1 MDDIRLLLT
10 VLSVAFSFA
19 TSHFLLPK
27 IIATAHRF
35 HWFDPP
41 EDRKIHTG
49 LIPRLGGIAI
59 VSSLAISAIV
69 APFLASRIMGK
80 NISPFKYMIP
90 NMILVSGG
98 LLIFVVGLI
107 DDFKSISAKKK
118 LAFQIIAALLA
129 CAGGA
134 KINFFMVPFIWYK
147 VELGIWA
154 WPITVFWIVAIVNA
168 LNMIDGMDGLSGTIS
183 GLACLTYGLVFMLQS
198 NYLLSIFCF
207 ALLGSIMG
215 FLMYNYPPAQIFMG
229 DSGSMFLGF
238 FLAVIP
244 LAAEP
249 DSGGSL
255 VLPITMLVIPI
266 IDVIA
271 AIIRRGRDRVPF
283 FEPDRSHMHHKLLRM
298 GFDERRILS
307 LVCLFSFFFGLCS
320 VLTYYLSARKGL
332 ILIFINWA
340 IGILFFIMLHYLNK
354 FGVKKRKNT

>member
-10 VLSVAFSFA
+10 VLSVSFSFA
-19 TSHFLLPK
+19 TSLFLLPK
-27 IIATAHRF
+27 IISVAHRF

-41 EDRKIHTG
+41 EERKIHTG
-49 LIPRLGGIAI
+49 QIPRLGGIAI
-59 VSSLAISAIV
+59 VSSLIISAIV
-69 APFLASRIMGK
+69 APHLASRIMNK
-80 NISPFKYMIP
+80 NISPFKYMLP

-98 LLIFVVGLI
+98 LLVFLVGLI
-107 DDFKSISAKKK
+107 DDFRNISAKKK
-118 LAFQIIAALLA
+118 LVAQILAALLA

-134 KINFFMVPFIWYK
+134 KINFFMIPFLWLKID
-147 VELGIWA
+147 LGLWA
-154 WPITVFWIVAIVNA
+154 WPLTVLWIVAITNA
-168 LNMIDGMDGLSGTIS
+168 MNMIDGMDGLSGTIA
-183 GLACLTYGLVFMLQS
+183 GLACLTYGLVLILQS
-198 NYLLSIFCF
+198 NYLLAIFCF
-207 ALLGSIMG
+207 AIVGSILG

-229 DSGSMFLGF
+229 DSGSMFLGY

-307 LVCLFSFFFGLCS
+307 LVCLFSFFFGLCT
-320 VLTYYLSARKGL
+320 VLTYFLSARKGL
-332 ILIFINWA
+332 YLIFADWL
-340 IGILFFIMLHYLNK
+340 IGVLFFIMLHYLNK
-354 FGVKKRKNT
+354 FGVKRKNK

>member
-10 VLSVAFSFA
+10 VLSVSFSLV
-19 TSHFLLPK
+19 TCLFLTPK
-27 IIATAHRF
+27 IIRLANRF

-41 EDRKIHTG
+41 EERKIHTG
-49 LIPRLGGIAI
+49 QIPRLGGIAI
-59 VSSLAISAIV
+59 VSSLTISAIV
-69 APFLASRIMGK
+69 APAVASWIMK
-80 NISPFKYMIP
+80 KDISPFKYMLP
-90 NMILVSGG
+90 NSMLAIGA
-98 LLIFVVGLI
+98 LLIFAVGLI
-107 DDFKSISAKKK
+107 DDFRNISARKK
-118 LAFQIIAALLA
+118 LLAQILAGLLA

-134 KINFFMVPFIWYK
+134 KINFFMLPFIWYK
-147 VELGIWA
+147 VELGLWA

-168 LNMIDGMDGLSGTIS
+168 MNMIDGMDGLSGTIA
-183 GLACLTYGLVFMLQS
+183 GMACLTYGLVLILQS
-198 NYLLSIFCF
+198 NYLLAILSF
-207 ALLGSIMG
+207 ALMGSILG

-271 AIIRRGRDRVPF
+271 AIIRRGRDKIPF

-307 LVCLFSFFFGLCS
+307 LVCIFSFFFGICT

-332 ILIFINWA
+332 YLIFADWI
-340 IGILFFIMLHYLNK
+340 IGVVFFIMLHYLHKHNIQR
-354 FGVKKRKNT
+354 KKM

>member
-10 VLSVAFSFA
+10 VLSVSFSLVICL
-19 TSHFLLPK
+19 FLTPK
-27 IIATAHRF
+27 IIRLANRF

-41 EDRKIHTG
+41 EERKIHTG
-49 LIPRLGGIAI
+49 QIPRLGGIAI
-59 VSSLAISAIV
+59 VSSLTISAIIAPAV
-69 APFLASRIMGK
+69 ASWIMK
-80 NISPFKYMIP
+80 KDISPFKYMLP
-90 NMILVSGG
+90 NSLLAIGAF
-98 LLIFVVGLI
+98 LIFAVGLF
-107 DDFKSISAKKK
+107 DDFRNISARKK
-118 LAFQIIAALLA
+118 LMAQILAALLA

-134 KINFFMVPFIWYK
+134 RINFFMLPFIWYK
-147 VELGIWA
+147 VELGLWA

-168 LNMIDGMDGLSGTIS
+168 MNMIDGMDGLSGTIA
-183 GLACLTYGLVFMLQS
+183 GMACLTYGLVLILQS
-198 NYLLSIFCF
+198 NYLLAILSF
-207 ALLGSIMG
+207 ALMGSILG

-271 AIIRRGRDRVPF
+271 AIIRRGRDKIPF

-307 LVCLFSFFFGLCS
+307 LVCIFSFFFGICT
-320 VLTYYLSARKGL
+320 VLTYYLSAKKGL
-332 ILIFINWA
+332 YLIFADWI
-340 IGILFFIMLHYLNK
+340 IGVVFFIMLHYLHKHNIQR
-354 FGVKKRKNT
+354 KKM